1 MELVYVKAYLHIF
14 MSRVYLCCSN
24 ARFNFIC
31 YYPPRTTLVTSPTLR
46 AREWGIV
53 RRGPVPGVGG
63 GGRANKNI
71 LILFDFAKY
80 VLFLARFTR

>member
-31 YYPPRTTLVTSPTLR
+31 YYPPRTTLR